1 MVVVLLEF
9 ALQVRFDRV
18 LDHVFEEQAIFR
30 HPLERLDQ
38 IRLKRE
44 VVTKSLRDVGKELY
58 PSFVHEARLLWHVF
72 EVHGVVEEVLLE
84 REKQRSKFDWTLATG
99 LKLR

>member
-1 MVVVLLEF
+1 MVIVLLEF

-18 LDHVFEEQAIFR
+18 LDHVFEEQAIFG

-44 VVTKSLRDVGKELY
+44 VVAKSLRDVGKELY
-58 PSFVHEARLLWHVF
+58 PSFVHETRLLWHVF
-72 EVHGVVEEVLLE
+72 EVHGVVE
-84 REKQRSKFDWTLATG
+84 
-99 LKLR
+99 